1 MIEYQPDQ
9 PEVCRGTGLVYHVTR
24 GHMRGNLGV
33 RALTDFMK
41 CPLSASEI
49 DWLLHQAC
57 VDLGYCLPPIENER
71 IRNNPPATTD
81 KFTDAIMVAEGLEPQ
96 YNSKLR
102 KSLRALV
109 ANYFDRSRHV
119 DC

>member
-9 PEVCRGTGLVYHVTR
+9 PGVCRGTDLVYHVTR

-49 DWLLHQAC
+49 DWLLHQA
-57 VDLGYCLPPIENER
+57 
-71 IRNNPPATTD
+71 
-81 KFTDAIMVAEGLEPQ
+81 
-96 YNSKLR
+96 
-102 KSLRALV
+102 
-109 ANYFDRSRHV
+109 
-119 DC
+119 